1 MNIRIKLLLFVLA
14 VIISIPLLLSGC
26 SRQTLKVTV
35 SDAYCLRNNY
45 VDEDMIFDI
54 YIAEI
59 TLENSSAETL
69 NFIDKHVE
77 DSQGRNYKANFTF
90 EEDWGKSCTSTCSS
104 DAKYLYAGVIKPG
117 YFEVVG
123 EVPKDATVL
132 RAYIETETELLVF
145 LLPDPGELEIK
156 EVIIH
161 SEE

>member
-1 MNIRIKLLLFVLA
+1 MNTRIKLLLYAVLLI
-14 VIISIPLLLSGC
+14 VSIPLLLGGC
-26 SRQTLKVTV
+26 SSQILKVNV
-35 SDAYCLRNNY
+35 SDTYYLRNNY

-54 YIAEI
+54 YITEI

-69 NFIDKHVE
+69 NFIGKHVE
-77 DSQGRNYKANFTF
+77 DGQGRSYKANFTYK
-90 EEDWGKSCTSTCSS
+90 EDWGKSCSSTCSS

-123 EVPKDATVL
+123 AVSRDATAL

-145 LLPDPGELEIK
+145 SLPDPGNLEIK

>member
-1 MNIRIKLLLFVLA
+1 MNIKTRLFLCALVFL
-14 VIISIPLLLSGC
+14 ISISLLISGC
-26 SRQTLKVTV
+26 NGQTLKFTI
-35 SDAYCLRNNY
+35 SDVYYLRNNY

-59 TLENSSAETL
+59 TLENSSAETI

-77 DSQGRNYKANFTF
+77 DGQGRNYKANFTYK
-90 EEDWGKSCTSTCSS
+90 EDWGKSCSSTCSS

-123 EVPKDATVL
+123 AVSRDATAL

-145 LLPDPGELEIK
+145 SLPNPGNLKTK

>member
-1 MNIRIKLLLFVLA
+1 MNTRIKLLLYA
-14 VIISIPLLLSGC
+14 VAVVIGIPFLLGGC
-26 SRQTLKVTV
+26 SSQILQV
-35 SDAYCLRNNY
+35 SISDTYYLRNNY
-45 VDEDMIFDI
+45 VDEDIFFDI

-77 DSQGRNYKANFTF
+77 DGQGKSYKANFTY
-90 EEDWGKSCTSTCSS
+90 EEDWGESCSSTCSS

-123 EVPKDATVL
+123 AVSRDATAL

-145 LLPDPGELEIK
+145 SLPNPGNLKTK